1 MGIAVDSR
9 YTIQMRGP
17 IAVWIVEDSPK
28 NRVPVHMRDLSI
40 PH

>member
-1 MGIAVDSR
+1 MGTAVDSW
-9 YTIQMRGP
+9 YTIQMRRP

-28 NRVPVHMRDLSI
+28 DRVPVHMFDLSI